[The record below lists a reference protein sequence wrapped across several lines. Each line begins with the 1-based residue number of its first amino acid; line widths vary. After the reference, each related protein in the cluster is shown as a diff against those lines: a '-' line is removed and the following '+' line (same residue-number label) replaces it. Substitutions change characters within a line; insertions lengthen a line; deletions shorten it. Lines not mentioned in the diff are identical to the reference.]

1 MFKQIIEECFADLKA
16 KSPAE
21 SKRIFGYIWA
31 VFASKRVRL
40 NDEVIWMTWRE
51 LSAELAII
59 YNEWFKSRF
68 TTDAFLQVQSPELP
82 VGADKVY
89 DEVLM
94 QIYRHTNCVG
104 IFKVKS
110 GPSIRVQDR
119 VGVFTE
125 IDVITGEEHFYK
137 QGYTKGCRVGN
148 PERISVTEHESLCH
162 SSR

>member
-16 KSPAE
+16 ESPAKC
-21 SKRIFGYIWA
+21 KRIFGYIWA

-40 NDEVIWMTWRE
+40 NDEIIWMTWRD

-68 TTDAFLQVQSPELP
+68 TTDAFLKVQSPELP
-82 VGADKVY
+82 IGADEMY

-94 QIYRHTNCVG
+94 QVYRHTNCVG

-110 GPSIRVQDR
+110 GPSIRVQDK

-137 QGYTKGCRVGN
+137 QGYAKGHRVGN
-148 PERISVTEHESLCH
+148 PERISATEYESVCH